1 MHIALTI
8 VEVVLDTK
16 LEVKLRIRTSVS
28 LFPSC
33 CHDPEYEF
41 VALEKSIG
49 DSDERSPTSLA
60 EDTFDSSTNSTALVF
75 KTNTTTIMTVS
86 TNTNANLV
94 GNWTA
99 NNFTGSDK
107 RIKKDIVD
115 IPSYKALE
123 VVKKM
128 QGVRYNLKEKNDQ
141 GEFPEYHKDKP
152 KNGLKKIGF
161 IGLGNMGLPMANN
174 ILKAG
179 IEVNAFDLS
188 EKALNQAENLGMSIK
203 QNSESVLEDIDALIT
218 MLPNGSSVEK
228 IFLDDNLLKG
238 INKQT
243 LIIESSTISPEISKK
258 VSKMAKNYGIS
269 MLDAPVSGGVKGAEL
284 GNLTF
289 MVGGSEADLEKGSS
303 LFKIM
308 GDKIFYAGESG
319 SGQIAKLCNNMLL
332 AVHMCGTAE
341 TLALGVNNGLDPVI
355 LSEIMK
361 NSSGGNWSLEKYN
374 PYPGVMKTAPASEDY
389 SGGFLNTLMLKDL
402 NLVSELAL
410 QSESSTPMGK
420 LALQLYEEIK
430 DQGFGTLDF
439 SSIQKKYL

>member
-1 MHIALTI
+1 M
-8 VEVVLDTK
+8 
-16 LEVKLRIRTSVS
+16 
-28 LFPSC
+28 
-33 CHDPEYEF
+33 
-41 VALEKSIG
+41 
-49 DSDERSPTSLA
+49 
-60 EDTFDSSTNSTALVF
+60 
-75 KTNTTTIMTVS
+75 
-86 TNTNANLV
+86 
-94 GNWTA
+94 
-99 NNFTGSDK
+99 
-107 RIKKDIVD
+107 
-115 IPSYKALE
+115 
-123 VVKKM
+123 
-128 QGVRYNLKEKNDQ
+128 
-141 GEFPEYHKDKP
+141 
-152 KNGLKKIGF
+152 KKIGF

-188 EKALNQAENLGMSIK
+188 EQALNQAENLGMSIK

-228 IFLDDNLLKG
+228 IFLDDNLLEG

-269 MLDAPVSGGVKGAEL
+269 MLDAPESGGVEGAEL

-289 MVGGSEADLEKGSS
+289 MVGGSETDLQTGSS
-303 LFKIM
+303 LFKIL

-341 TLALGVNNGLDPVI
+341 TLALGVNNGLDPVV

-410 QSESSTPMGK
+410 QSKSSTPMGK
-420 LALQLYEEIK
+420 LALQLYEEMK
-430 DQGFGTLDF
+430 NQGFGTLDF

>member
-1 MHIALTI
+1 M
-8 VEVVLDTK
+8 
-16 LEVKLRIRTSVS
+16 
-28 LFPSC
+28 
-33 CHDPEYEF
+33 
-41 VALEKSIG
+41 
-49 DSDERSPTSLA
+49 
-60 EDTFDSSTNSTALVF
+60 
-75 KTNTTTIMTVS
+75 
-86 TNTNANLV
+86 
-94 GNWTA
+94 
-99 NNFTGSDK
+99 
-107 RIKKDIVD
+107 
-115 IPSYKALE
+115 
-123 VVKKM
+123 
-128 QGVRYNLKEKNDQ
+128 
-141 GEFPEYHKDKP
+141 
-152 KNGLKKIGF
+152 KKIGF

-228 IFLDDNLLKG
+228 IFLDDNLLEG

-258 VSKMAKNYGIS
+258 VSKVAKNYGIS

-289 MVGGSEADLEKGSS
+289 MVGGSESDLQKGSS

-341 TLALGVNNGLDPVI
+341 TLALGVNNGLDPVV

-420 LALQLYEEIK
+420 LALQLYEEMK
-430 DQGFGTLDF
+430 NQGFGTLDF

>member
-1 MHIALTI
+1 M
-8 VEVVLDTK
+8 
-16 LEVKLRIRTSVS
+16 
-28 LFPSC
+28 
-33 CHDPEYEF
+33 
-41 VALEKSIG
+41 
-49 DSDERSPTSLA
+49 
-60 EDTFDSSTNSTALVF
+60 
-75 KTNTTTIMTVS
+75 
-86 TNTNANLV
+86 
-94 GNWTA
+94 
-99 NNFTGSDK
+99 
-107 RIKKDIVD
+107 
-115 IPSYKALE
+115 
-123 VVKKM
+123 
-128 QGVRYNLKEKNDQ
+128 
-141 GEFPEYHKDKP
+141 
-152 KNGLKKIGF
+152 KKIGF

-228 IFLDDNLLKG
+228 IFLDDDLLEG

-289 MVGGSEADLEKGSS
+289 MVGGSEADLEKGLS

-420 LALQLYEEIK
+420 LALQLYEEMK

>member
-1 MHIALTI
+1 M
-8 VEVVLDTK
+8 
-16 LEVKLRIRTSVS
+16 
-28 LFPSC
+28 
-33 CHDPEYEF
+33 
-41 VALEKSIG
+41 
-49 DSDERSPTSLA
+49 
-60 EDTFDSSTNSTALVF
+60 
-75 KTNTTTIMTVS
+75 
-86 TNTNANLV
+86 
-94 GNWTA
+94 
-99 NNFTGSDK
+99 
-107 RIKKDIVD
+107 
-115 IPSYKALE
+115 
-123 VVKKM
+123 
-128 QGVRYNLKEKNDQ
+128 
-141 GEFPEYHKDKP
+141 
-152 KNGLKKIGF
+152 KKIGF

-174 ILKAG
+174 ISKAG

-188 EKALNQAENLGMSIK
+188 EKALKQAENLGMSIK
-203 QNSESVLEDIDALIT
+203 QDSKSVLEDIDALIT

-228 IFLDDNLLKG
+228 IFLEDNLLEV
-238 INKQT
+238 INKRT

-258 VSKMAKNYGIS
+258 ISTIAKNYGIS

-289 MVGGSEADLEKGSS
+289 IVGGSQADLEKGLS

-341 TLALGVNNGLDPVI
+341 TIALGVNNGLDPVV

-374 PYPGVMKTAPASEDY
+374 PYPGVMETAPASENY

-402 NLVSELAL
+402 KLASELAL
-410 QSESSTPMGK
+410 GSKSTTPMGK
-420 LALQLYEEIK
+420 LAMQLYEEMM
-430 DQGFGTLDF
+430 DDGFGTLDF

>member
-1 MHIALTI
+1 M
-8 VEVVLDTK
+8 
-16 LEVKLRIRTSVS
+16 
-28 LFPSC
+28 
-33 CHDPEYEF
+33 
-41 VALEKSIG
+41 
-49 DSDERSPTSLA
+49 
-60 EDTFDSSTNSTALVF
+60 
-75 KTNTTTIMTVS
+75 
-86 TNTNANLV
+86 
-94 GNWTA
+94 
-99 NNFTGSDK
+99 
-107 RIKKDIVD
+107 
-115 IPSYKALE
+115 
-123 VVKKM
+123 
-128 QGVRYNLKEKNDQ
+128 
-141 GEFPEYHKDKP
+141 
-152 KNGLKKIGF
+152 KKIGF

-228 IFLDDNLLKG
+228 IFLDDDLLEG
-238 INKQT
+238 IDKQT

-258 VSKMAKNYGIS
+258 VSKMAKKFGIS

-289 MVGGSEADLEKGSS
+289 MVGGSESDLQKGSS

-341 TLALGVNNGLDPVI
+341 TLALGVNNGLDPVV

-410 QSESSTPMGK
+410 QSKSSTPMGK
-420 LALQLYEEIK
+420 LALQLYEEMK
-430 DQGFGTLDF
+430 NQGFGTLDF

>member
-1 MHIALTI
+1 MC
-8 VEVVLDTK
+8 
-16 LEVKLRIRTSVS
+16 IR
-28 LFPSC
+28 
-33 CHDPEYEF
+33 D
-41 VALEKSIG
+41 
-49 DSDERSPTSLA
+49 RS
-60 EDTFDSSTNSTALVF
+60 
-75 KTNTTTIMTVS
+75 
-86 TNTNANLV
+86 
-94 GNWTA
+94 
-99 NNFTGSDK
+99 
-107 RIKKDIVD
+107 R
-115 IPSYKALE
+115 
-123 VVKKM
+123 
-128 QGVRYNLKEKNDQ
+128 
-141 GEFPEYHKDKP
+141 
-152 KNGLKKIGF
+152 
-161 IGLGNMGLPMANN
+161 
-174 ILKAG
+174 
-179 IEVNAFDLS
+179 
-188 EKALNQAENLGMSIK
+188 KALNQAENLGMSIK

-228 IFLDDNLLKG
+228 IFLDDNLLEG

-258 VSKMAKNYGIS
+258 VSKMAENYGIS

-289 MVGGSEADLEKGSS
+289 MVGGSESDLQKGSS

-332 AVHMCGTAE
+332 AIHMCGTAE
-341 TLALGVNNGLDPVI
+341 TLSLGVNNGLDPVV

-420 LALQLYEEIK
+420 LALQLYEEMK

>member
-1 MHIALTI
+1 M
-8 VEVVLDTK
+8 
-16 LEVKLRIRTSVS
+16 
-28 LFPSC
+28 
-33 CHDPEYEF
+33 
-41 VALEKSIG
+41 
-49 DSDERSPTSLA
+49 
-60 EDTFDSSTNSTALVF
+60 
-75 KTNTTTIMTVS
+75 
-86 TNTNANLV
+86 
-94 GNWTA
+94 
-99 NNFTGSDK
+99 
-107 RIKKDIVD
+107 
-115 IPSYKALE
+115 
-123 VVKKM
+123 
-128 QGVRYNLKEKNDQ
+128 
-141 GEFPEYHKDKP
+141 
-152 KNGLKKIGF
+152 KKIGF

-174 ILKAG
+174 ISKAG

-188 EKALNQAENLGMSIK
+188 EKALKQAENLGMSIK
-203 QNSESVLEDIDALIT
+203 QDSKSVLEDIDALIT

-228 IFLDDNLLKG
+228 IFLEDNLLEV
-238 INKQT
+238 INKRT

-258 VSKMAKNYGIS
+258 ISTIAKNYGIS

-289 MVGGSEADLEKGSS
+289 IVGGSQADLEKGLS

-341 TLALGVNNGLDPVI
+341 TLALGVNNGLDPVV

-374 PYPGVMKTAPASEDY
+374 PYPGVMETAPASENY

-402 NLVSELAL
+402 KLASELAL
-410 QSESSTPMGK
+410 GSKSTTPMGK
-420 LALQLYEEIK
+420 LAMQLYEEMM
-430 DQGFGTLDF
+430 DDGFGTLDF

>member
-1 MHIALTI
+1 M
-8 VEVVLDTK
+8 
-16 LEVKLRIRTSVS
+16 
-28 LFPSC
+28 
-33 CHDPEYEF
+33 
-41 VALEKSIG
+41 
-49 DSDERSPTSLA
+49 
-60 EDTFDSSTNSTALVF
+60 
-75 KTNTTTIMTVS
+75 
-86 TNTNANLV
+86 
-94 GNWTA
+94 
-99 NNFTGSDK
+99 
-107 RIKKDIVD
+107 
-115 IPSYKALE
+115 
-123 VVKKM
+123 
-128 QGVRYNLKEKNDQ
+128 
-141 GEFPEYHKDKP
+141 
-152 KNGLKKIGF
+152 KKIGF

-188 EKALNQAENLGMSIK
+188 EQALNQAENLGMSIK

-228 IFLDDNLLKG
+228 IFLDDNLLGG

-289 MVGGSEADLEKGSS
+289 MVGGSESDLQKGSS

-341 TLALGVNNGLDPVI
+341 TLALGVNNGLDPAV

-361 NSSGGNWSLEKYN
+361 SSSGGNWSLEKYN

-410 QSESSTPMGK
+410 QSKSSTPMGK
-420 LALQLYEEIK
+420 LALQLYEEMK
-430 DQGFGTLDF
+430 NQGFGTLDF